1 MKHRFADKVLAWFDV
16 FGRHDLPWQKSLTP
30 YPVWISE
37 IMLQQTQVQ
46 TVIPYFNR
54 FIARFPSINA
64 LAQADLD
71 EVLSLWTGLGYYARA
86 RNLHKTARIIS
97 EFHQGEFPRSQQDLQ
112 QLPGIGRSTAGAIS
126 AICFHER
133 VAILDGNVKRVI
145 SRAFAIGGWP
155 GQRATAEQLWA
166 QAEAVLPYERINAY
180 TQAMMDLGATVC
192 VGKAPLCDLCP
203 VSDACQALKHQ
214 KISDY
219 PGKKPKVSKPTRR
232 TIMLVVKTRAGEI
245 RLAQRPPEGIWG
257 GLYSFPELNQ
267 EELDALAPQLPSPPR
282 ALETLKHS
290 FTHFHLLIEPMLVE
304 IEAIEDIP
312 RIHHEAWLSEDNSEA
327 FGLCR
332 PAQKIIQTLL
342 G

>member
-1 MKHRFADKVLAWFDV
+1 MKHGFADKVLAWFDV

-126 AICFHER
+126 AICFNER

-145 SRAFAIGGWP
+145 SRVFAIGGYP
-155 GQRATAEQLWA
+155 GQRDTAEQLWA
-166 QAEAVLPYERINAY
+166 KAEAVLPHDRINAY

-192 VGKAPLCDLCP
+192 VGKAPLCGACP
-203 VSDACQALKHQ
+203 VNEACLALERQ
-214 KISDY
+214 SISDY
-219 PGKKPKVSKPTRR
+219 PGKKPKVSKPTRS
-232 TIMLVVKTRAGEI
+232 TIMLVVKTQAGEI

-257 GLYSFPELNQ
+257 GLYSFPELTQ
-267 EELDALAPQLPSPPR
+267 EELDALTPHLPSPPR
-282 ALETLKHS
+282 ALAQLKHS
-290 FTHFHLLIEPMLVE
+290 FTHFHLLIEPILVE
-304 IEAIEDIP
+304 IDAIGDTP
-312 RIHHEAWLSEDNSEA
+312 RIDREAWVSEDNSEA

>member
-1 MKHRFADKVLAWFDV
+1 MKQAFADKVLTWFDV

-54 FIARFPSINA
+54 FIARFPSVKA

-97 EFHQGEFPRSQQDLQ
+97 ELHQGEFPRSQQDLL

-126 AICFHER
+126 AICFNER

-145 SRAFAIGGWP
+145 SRVFAIGGWP
-155 GQRATAEQLWA
+155 GHRETAEQLWA
-166 QAEAVLPYERINAY
+166 QSEAVLPYERLNAY

-192 VGKAPLCDLCP
+192 VGKAPRCDICP
-203 VSDACQALKHQ
+203 VTDTCLALDRQ
-214 KISDY
+214 EIPDY

-245 RLAQRPPEGIWG
+245 RLAQRPPEGIWAAFTA
-257 GLYSFPELNQ
+257 FP
-267 EELDALAPQLPSPPR
+267 
-282 ALETLKHS
+282 
-290 FTHFHLLIEPMLVE
+290 
-304 IEAIEDIP
+304 
-312 RIHHEAWLSEDNSEA
+312 NSA
-327 FGLCR
+327 SKNSR
-332 PAQKIIQTLL
+332 R
-342 G
+342 